1 MLHFRTILL
10 WLAFILIALQQVWDF
25 NGNYLLGLV
34 YRLLPS
40 AVLLLWFLLSIFFNE
55 SEKLKSDG
63 LSKTIKKLILILR
76 PLASFTIVLGAIL
89 KIMHW
94 PFGNIALATGIGV
107 MAVYSTIISVYG
119 YRSSDEPND
128 IIDDIN

>member
-10 WLAFILIALQQVWDF
+10 WLAFILIAMQQIWVY

-63 LSKTIKKLILILR
+63 LSNSIKKLILILR
-76 PLASFTIVLGAIL
+76 PLASFTVVLGAIL

-94 PFGNIALATGIGV
+94 PYGNIALALGIGV
-107 MAVYSTIISVYG
+107 MAVYSTIISIYG

-128 IIDDIN
+128 IIDDID

>member
-10 WLAFILIALQQVWDF
+10 WLAFFLIVLQQVWDY
-25 NGNYLLGLV
+25 NGSYLLGLV
-34 YRLLPS
+34 YRMLPS

-55 SEKLKSDG
+55 SEKIKSDN
-63 LSKTIKKLILILR
+63 LSSGTKKLIHILR
-76 PLASFTIVLGAIL
+76 PLASFTVVLGAIL

-94 PFGNIALATGIGV
+94 PLGNIALAAGIGV
-107 MAVYSTIISVYG
+107 MAVYSTIISLYG

-128 IIDDIN
+128 IIDDLD